1 MLGGIH
7 TSILTTV
14 NVMLDLLSSPSEL
27 AYYSC
32 LREEAD
38 GVFAKSEDWENQAY
52 LGKLIHTDSAIR
64 ESLRRNPVIAKTGLR
79 EIIEKDGLNLPDGQK
94 VPKGAWLAVPSLRVH
109 YDERFYPRA
118 ELYEPFRFV
127 PDSAKDRAE
136 VEVATVTEN
145 SAERDSTLA
154 KKRKYPSLS
163 TASETYLA
171 FGYGRHSWYV
181 FSRKCAEAFP
191 EADICKS
198 WPLVRGP
205 PTQVAPCVCR
215 FSLRLRTTRASTTK
229 PDFWRTHHSSSS
241 DRKGTKTKGLLKE
254 GRAT

>member
-14 NVMLDLLSSPSEL
+14 NVLLDLLSSPSEL
-27 AYYSC
+27 AYYSR

-64 ESLRRNPVIAKTGLR
+64 ESLRRSPVIAKTGLR
-79 EIIEKDGLNLPDGQK
+79 EVVEKDGLILPDGQK
-94 VPKGAWLAVPSLRVH
+94 VPKGAWLAVPSVRVH
-109 YDERFYPRA
+109 YDDRFYPRA
-118 ELYEPFRFV
+118 ESYEPFRFV

-136 VEVATVTEN
+136 VEVATVNEN

-181 FSRKCAEAFP
+181 FSRECAEAP
-191 EADICKS
+191 
-198 WPLVRGP
+198 
-205 PTQVAPCVCR
+205 
-215 FSLRLRTTRASTTK
+215 LRLTFASPGRWFVALQLKLLLAYVVSHYDFEPLEHRPPNRTFGGHIIPRAVTVK
-229 PDFWRTHHSSSS
+229 VRR
-241 DRKGTKTKGLLKE
+241 RKGY
-254 GRAT
+254 